1 MSEKLYVD
9 SPYLVRWETD
19 QQGWNIADMLTLDP
33 QTKSRKEEK
42 ILLKEIKKK
51 TKERQKQLY
60 AEQRQALLVVFQA
73 MDAAGKDSTIRAVFS
88 GINPQGCRV
97 QSFKRPTPT
106 EVAHDYLWRVHQ
118 ETPQKG
124 YIQIFNRSHYE
135 EVLVTSV
142 FPHILE
148 TQALPHRDIES
159 EMKLRYAQIRNF
171 EQLLSDTGTRVIK
184 FFLNVSKEEQKNRL
198 LRRTEDPNRH
208 WKHESGDLTMRK
220 HWNTFMTAYE
230 RAIKET
236 SLPHAPWYMIPADN
250 KPFMRRCVADIV
262 YRTLASMNPQ
272 FPQVSQ
278 EDYRQIQQDR
288 TTMLSSD
295 FE

>member
-1 MSEKLYVD
+1 MSEQLYVD
-9 SPYLVRWETD
+9 SPYLVRWESD
-19 QQGWNIADMLTLDP
+19 QQGWSITDAPTSDL
-33 QTKSRKEEK
+33 QAKSKKEEK
-42 ILLKEIKKK
+42 SLLKDIKKQM
-51 TKERQKQLY
+51 KELQKQLY

-97 QSFKRPTPT
+97 QSFKRPTSK

-142 FPHILE
+142 FPQILD
-148 TQALPHRDIES
+148 TQKLPSREFTS
-159 EMKLRYAQIRNF
+159 EMQLRYAQIRNF

-208 WKHESGDLTMRK
+208 WKHESGDLKMRQ
-220 HWNTFMTAYE
+220 HWDSFMGAYE

-236 SLPHAPWYMIPADN
+236 STAHAPWYMIPADN

-262 YRTLASMNPQ
+262 HRTLLSMNPQ
-272 FPQVSQ
+272 FPKVSQ
-278 EDYRQIQQDR
+278 DELAQIQLDR
-288 TTMLSSD
+288 AAIMSPD
-295 FE
+295 F

>member
-1 MSEKLYVD
+1 MSEQLYVD
-9 SPYLVRWETD
+9 SPYLVRWESD
-19 QQGWNIADMLTLDP
+19 QQGWNITDVPTSAP
-33 QTKSRKEEK
+33 QAKSKKEERA
-42 ILLKEIKKK
+42 LLKDIKKQM
-51 TKERQKQLY
+51 KELQKQLY

-97 QSFKRPTPT
+97 QSFKRPTSK
-106 EVAHDYLWRVHQ
+106 EVSHDYLWRVHQ

-142 FPHILE
+142 FPQILDK
-148 TQALPHRDIES
+148 QKLPSREFTF
-159 EMKLRYAQIRNF
+159 EMQLRYAQIRNF

-198 LRRTEDPNRH
+198 LRRTEDPTRH
-208 WKHESGDLTMRK
+208 WKHESGDLKMRQ
-220 HWNTFMTAYE
+220 HWKSFMGAYE

-236 SLPHAPWYMIPADN
+236 STACAPWYMIPADN
-250 KPFMRRCVADIV
+250 KPFMRRCVADLIH
-262 YRTLASMNPQ
+262 RTLLSMNPQ
-272 FPQVSQ
+272 FPKVSQ
-278 EDYRQIQQDR
+278 DEFAQIHLDR
-288 TTMLSSD
+288 AAIMSPD
-295 FE
+295 F